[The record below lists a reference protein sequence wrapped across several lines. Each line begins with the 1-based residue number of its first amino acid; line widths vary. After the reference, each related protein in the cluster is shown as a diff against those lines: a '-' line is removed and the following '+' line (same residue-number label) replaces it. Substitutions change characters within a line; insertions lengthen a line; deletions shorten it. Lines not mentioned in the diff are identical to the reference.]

1 MALHNEILVG
11 RFNRF
16 AQHLFGLKGG
26 PPAPQLSSE
35 IQISHPIFHGKEN
48 RFLESWTTW
57 GSSTSAPATI
67 GQTDGVQLRNPLT
80 SNVVAVVEKI
90 TVASNGAAAGTYQLS
105 TGAQVAD
112 FAGAVP
118 SQTLDGRYG
127 NVSNPVSIVTFA
139 VNSPSSLG
147 IIQNLRILT
156 NVMYE
161 VIVHEDQQLTV
172 LPGFAVRII
181 SGVANQELNVC
192 FWWRER
198 ALEEGELK

>member
-67 GQTDGVQLRNPLT
+67 GPNDGVQLRTPLT
-80 SNVVAVVEKI
+80 SYVLQKLDAI
-90 TVASNGAAAGTYQLS
+90 TVSYTAITTCN
-105 TGAQVAD
+105 
-112 FAGAVP
+112 
-118 SQTLDGRYG
+118 
-127 NVSNPVSIVTFA
+127 
-139 VNSPSSLG
+139 
-147 IIQNLRILT
+147 
-156 NVMYE
+156 
-161 VIVHEDQQLTV
+161 
-172 LPGFAVRII
+172 
-181 SGVANQELNVC
+181 
-192 FWWRER
+192 
-198 ALEEGELK
+198 